1 MNINYESV
9 YKEFANQT
17 IDWVSGDTKET
28 YENNLRERRSL
39 LEKHNWLN
47 NKVTYTLNSEGFRCK
62 EFTNDPS
69 VMFLGCSFTL
79 GVGVNVEQS
88 WTTIV
93 SDSLNLKCINLGQA
107 GGSNDTAFRLGSHW
121 IKKLQPKLVILLTP
135 SQHRLEL
142 IEKKMIH
149 FFTPGILHKDRF
161 STFLQTWLHDE
172 TNAAMN
178 VSKNTLALEYICLQN
193 KIKFVKYDASNFR
206 RLDYARDLAHPG
218 VESHKELASKI
229 LNLVEAGGIEPL

>member
-17 IDWVSGDTKET
+17 IDWISGDTKET
-28 YENNLRERRSL
+28 YENNLIGRKSL
-39 LEKHNWLN
+39 LENQNWLN
-47 NKVTYTLNSEGFRCK
+47 NKVTYKFNSHGFRCE
-62 EFTNDPS
+62 EFTNSPS
-69 VMFLGCSFTL
+69 AMFLGCSFTL
-79 GVGVNVEQS
+79 GLGVNVEQS

-121 IKKLQPKLVILLTP
+121 IEKLQPKLVVLLTP
-135 SQHRLEL
+135 SAHRHEL
-142 IEKKMIH
+142 IEKEMIH
-149 FFTPGILHKDRF
+149 FFTPQRINQDRF
-161 STFLQTWLHDE
+161 SPYLNTWLSNE
-172 TNAAMN
+172 TNSTMSAL
-178 VSKNTLALEYICLQN
+178 KNTLALEYICLQN

-218 VESHKELASKI
+218 VESHKELASKM